1 MLASVVY
8 ATTGTLEEAQKIA
21 RSLVVDRLAAC
32 ANILGSVS
40 SVYLWKGKIS
50 ESLETALI
58 LKTRPELIT
67 SLTERIK
74 ELHSYDCPCITVLSI
89 IDGNLD
95 YIKWIEEETR
105 F

>member
-8 ATTGTLEEAQKIA
+8 VTTSTLEEAQKIT
-21 RSLVVDRLAAC
+21 RSVVVDRLAAC
-32 ANILGSVS
+32 ANILGSIS
-40 SVYLWKGKIS
+40 SVYLWKGKLC
-50 ESLETALI
+50 ENLETALI

-74 ELHSYDCPCITVLSI
+74 ELHSYECPCIVVLSI
-89 IDGNLD
+89 VDGNLD